1 MSLKGI
7 DVSAHNGFI
16 DWNAVKN
23 DEIDFAIIRAG
34 YGNDISQKDK
44 FFDRNMQGAINAGV
58 PIGVYWFS
66 YATSVQD
73 AQKEAETCKTV
84 IAPYKDKI
92 TWPVFFDYEY
102 DSVRYSRKRGV
113 EPDKALVTDMAVAF
127 LSAIVSAG
135 YQAGNYS
142 NLDYCRNWFDMS
154 RLASYPLWFA
164 QYDVN
169 SPTVSCPLW
178 QFGGTSVAGCNGSI
192 DTNIAY
198 SNLGNSAAP
207 VSTQFFSSEMKKIRI
222 KYRVRTQESGWLPE
236 VNNLS
241 DFAGIEGQAIT
252 DLAVGVNCGSVRYR
266 VHTKDGIWLPEVNGY
281 DTDDFENGY
290 AGNGT
295 PIDAVAV
302 YYETPN
308 SIRPYKKACYR
319 VSPLKEDY
327 YDWQQ
332 DDEIKNGQDG
342 YAGCFGEKIDRFQIT
357 VR

>member
-1 MSLKGI
+1 MRGI
-7 DVSAHNGFI
+7 DVSAHNGEI
-16 DWNAVKN
+16 DWQLVKN

-34 YGNDISQKDK
+34 YGNDPSQRDR
-44 FFDRNMQGAINAGV
+44 FFDRNMLGALRAGIPV
-58 PIGVYWFS
+58 GCYWFS
-66 YATSVQD
+66 YATSIPD
-73 AQKEAETCKTV
+73 AQKEAEICLTV
-84 IAPYKDKI
+84 LKPYQDQI

-102 DSVRYSRKRGV
+102 DSVRYSREQGV
-113 EPDKALVTDMAVAF
+113 EPDKTLVTDMAAAF
-127 LSAIVSAG
+127 LDAISSAG

-142 NLDYCRNWFDMS
+142 NLDYCRNWFDMN
-154 RLASYPLWFA
+154 RLANYPLWFA

-169 SPTVSCPLW
+169 SPSIPCALW
-178 QFGGTSVAGCNGSI
+178 QFGGTSVAGCRGSI
-192 DTNIAY
+192 DTNLADRD
-198 SNLGNSAAP
+198 LENSAAP
-207 VSTQFFSSEMKKIRI
+207 VSVQPSSSKLEKVGV
-222 KYRVRTQESGWLPE
+222 KYRVKTQESGWLPE

-241 DFAGIEGQAIT
+241 DFAGIEGQTIT
-252 DLAVGVNCGSVRYR
+252 DLAVGVDCGSVRYR
-266 VHTKDGIWLPEVNGY
+266 VHTKDGNWLPKVSGY

-308 SIRPYKKACYR
+308 SIRPYRKACYR
-319 VSPLKEDY
+319 VSALNGDY

-332 DDEIKNGQDG
+332 DNEIKNGQDG